1 MECVGVRGGNLRLFE
16 SLPISG
22 LGRGKGA
29 QLKILP
35 PGIQTMR
42 ENRVFQHAGDRAF
55 GSDFP

>member
-35 PGIQTMR
+35 AGIQTIPEKR
-42 ENRVFQHAGDRAF
+42 AAGDRAW